1 MVNDNVMFIVR
12 IVLLVLIILLIF
24 DQKVS
29 NVIFEDRP
37 LEMFYITYISLFMT
51 LANFVLFFITHLIDR
66 IGTK

>member
-12 IVLLVLIILLIF
+12 IVLLVLIVLLIF